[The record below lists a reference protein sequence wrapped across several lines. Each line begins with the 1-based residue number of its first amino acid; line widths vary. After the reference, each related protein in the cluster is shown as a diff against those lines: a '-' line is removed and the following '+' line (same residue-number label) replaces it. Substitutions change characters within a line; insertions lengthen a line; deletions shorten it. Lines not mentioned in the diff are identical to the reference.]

1 MIKGQ
6 LILSSYQQLCVVH
19 MEKLAGDLL
28 LFVKLEILSTS
39 LIDFLYEKLG
49 ELRSRSLCNVQ
60 QSVLVDM
67 CEILLSPVSHE
78 SCWGRVLLGTT
89 VSTST
94 CFGWCGW
101 SAPIDCIST
110 VFGPKSW
117 KLSHIPGDSGSFCL
131 LTQHNGQKTTIG
143 SLQDLVTWPTHH

>member
-1 MIKGQ
+1 
-6 LILSSYQQLCVVH
+6 

-39 LIDFLYEKLG
+39 LIDFLYEKLV

-78 SCWGRVLLGTT
+78 SC
-89 VSTST
+89 
-94 CFGWCGW
+94 
-101 SAPIDCIST
+101 
-110 VFGPKSW
+110 
-117 KLSHIPGDSGSFCL
+117 
-131 LTQHNGQKTTIG
+131 
-143 SLQDLVTWPTHH
+143 